1 MDDLRLSNMK
11 NSINQLKVIYNK
23 NEELLKQ
30 TGEKFNIFS
39 ILRNK
44 NCFSF

>member
-30 TGEKFNIFS
+30 NGEKFNIFS
-39 ILRNK
+39 ILRN
-44 NCFSF
+44 